1 MLKKILEL
9 DGTQELTKNEQK
21 FVKGGVSQFCAKSLD
36 RGEAILQNG
45 PCPADYPIADGGC
58 CFPPLT

>member
-21 FVKGGVSQFCAKSLD
+21 FVKGGVTQFCANALAN
-36 RGEAILQNG
+36 GEAILKNG

-58 CFPPLT
+58 CFPPF